1 MSPISSLKDLLLN
14 LSPVFTAPSMALF
27 TSLVVGWIVCPGR
40 RTVNGLLPYADPDR
54 FHAHDAYHRFFRAGA
69 WGLAHLFRLWAAVLV
84 EAVAPRCRVLTL
96 STDDTVHKKTGPKV
110 EGAKWLRDAVRST
123 SRRIVY
129 VWGLNLVVLS
139 LRVKPPW
146 KGEPLALPLNVRLYR
161 KDGPTLLDLVAEMI
175 EEVAAWFPTKRFY
188 LVADGFYAPLAG
200 RDLPRT
206 HLISRMRADA
216 ALYER
221 PPKRKPHQ
229 RGRPRKRGARLPAP
243 KVLAGQVRAWWTVR
257 TQERGRR
264 RTRRVHVREVLWY
277 GVQPHR
283 PVRLVISR
291 DPSGHEKDDYFFT
304 TDLGLSGATV
314 VSAYADRWAIE
325 DTFRNVKQLL
335 GAEEPQAWKGAG
347 PSRGAAFAYFLYG
360 LVWVWFLVHGHRS
373 HRPTVTPWYPTKRR
387 PSFCDALAALR
398 IALWRQRFFETVPK
412 GAQSA
417 KFVAPLIEA
426 LARAA

>member
-1 MSPISSLKDLLLN
+1 MSPISTLKDLLLN
-14 LSPVFTAPSMALF
+14 LSPVFTAPSMTLF
-27 TSLVVGWIVCPGR
+27 TTLVVGWIVCPGR
-40 RTVNGLLPYADPDR
+40 RTVNGLMPYVDPDR
-54 FHAHDAYHRFFRAGA
+54 THAHDAYHRFFRAGA
-69 WGLAHLFRLWAAVLV
+69 WGLAHLFRLWSAVLV
-84 EAVAPRCRVLTL
+84 EALAPRSRVLTL
-96 STDDTVHKKTGPKV
+96 ATDDTVHKKTGPWV

-123 SRRIVY
+123 SHRVVH

-146 KGEPLALPLNVRLYR
+146 KGEPLALPLNVRLYL
-161 KDGPTLLDLVAEMI
+161 KDGPTLLDLVAQMI
-175 EEVAAWFPTKRFY
+175 EELAAWFPTKRFY
-188 LVADGFYAPLAG
+188 LVADGLYAPLAG

-221 PPKRKPHQ
+221 PPKRTPHQ
-229 RGRPRKRGARLPAP
+229 RGRSRKRGARLPAP
-243 KVLAGQVRAWWTVR
+243 KVLAGQVRAWRTVR
-257 TQERGRR
+257 TDERGRR
-264 RTRRVHVREVLWY
+264 RSRRVYVREVLWY
-277 GVQPHR
+277 GVQPNR

-291 DPSGHEKDDYFFT
+291 DPSGHERDDYFFT
-304 TDLGLSGATV
+304 TDLGLSGAAV

-325 DTFRNVKQLL
+325 DTFRNVKQFL
-335 GAEEPQAWKGAG
+335 GAEEPQTWKGAG
-347 PSRGAAFAYFLYG
+347 PSRAAAFAYFLYG
-360 LVWVWFLVHGHRS
+360 LVWVWFLTHGHRS
-373 HRPTVTPWYPTKRR
+373 QRLTVTPWYPTKSR
-387 PSFCDALAALR
+387 PSFRDALAALR